1 MAKDFA
7 KAKCFVKT
15 NGQYE
20 EITYEELLRRCD
32 ADETY
37 PQRKLIPLHG
47 MLMEVSSEEYIEFY
61 RERRRQ
67 KYLREQSTEN
77 RDVSLDA
84 LTADDLSG
92 EDILPDPAQD
102 VAAQVED
109 RIMLD
114 KLRQCRSLL
123 SEDEQELIHRHYD
136 LNIPETELAGMY
148 GITQQAISKRL
159 IKIYGKLKK
168 LLDN

>member
-7 KAKCFVKT
+7 KGKCFVKT
-15 NGQYE
+15 KGQYE

-47 MLMEVSSEEYIEFY
+47 MLMEVSLEEYKEFY

-77 RDVSLDA
+77 RDVSIDA
-84 LTADDLSG
+84 LIADDLSG
-92 EDILPDPAQD
+92 EEILPDPAQD
-102 VAAQVED
+102 VADQVET
-109 RIMLD
+109 RLMTD
-114 KLRQCRSLL
+114 KLLRCLPLL
-123 SEDEQELIHRHYD
+123 TAEEQELIRTLFYD
-136 LNIPETELAGMY
+136 GRTEREWSAKTGIPPMTIHDRKVRIL
-148 GITQQAISKRL
+148 K
-159 IKIYGKLKK
+159 KLKK
-168 LLDN
+168 FLET

>member
-47 MLMEVSSEEYIEFY
+47 MLMEVSPEEYIDFY
-61 RERRRQ
+61 KKKNRQ
-67 KYLREQSTEN
+67 LYLKKQS
-77 RDVSLDA
+77 VSNGDISYDM
-84 LTADDLSG
+84 LTTDDFSG
-92 EDILPDPAQD
+92 EDILIDPAQD
-102 VAAQVED
+102 VADQVEA
-109 RIMLD
+109 RLMTD
-114 KLRQCRSLL
+114 KLLRCLPLL
-123 SEDEQELIHRHYD
+123 TAEEQELIRALFYD
-136 LNIPETELAGMY
+136 GRTEREWSAKTGIPPMTIHDRKVRIL
-148 GITQQAISKRL
+148 K
-159 IKIYGKLKK
+159 KLKK
-168 LLDN
+168 LLET